1 MAFLLK
7 VPSLSSPGTQC
18 RAASPK
24 GDKDIEKGE
33 HSISL
38 VIFQVQHINKYKR
51 RSAFVKTINIS
62 TFFTIFT
69 ATNNHQ
75 KEVFVFVREDCVT
88 ECIFF
93 FKVKNTPLCSLL
105 VGSRIS
111 IMIWYNETVKV

>member
-38 VIFQVQHINKYKR
+38 VIFQVQHTLTNTNGGLGLSKQLTLEHFSQFLLPQTIIEQKYLYL
-51 RSAFVKTINIS
+51 FVKT
-62 TFFTIFT
+62 
-69 ATNNHQ
+69 
-75 KEVFVFVREDCVT
+75 V
-88 ECIFF
+88 
-93 FKVKNTPLCSLL
+93 
-105 VGSRIS
+105 
-111 IMIWYNETVKV
+111 

>member
-24 GDKDIEKGE
+24 EDKDIEKGE

-38 VIFQVQHINKYKR
+38 VIFQVQHTLTNTKR
-51 RSAFVKTINIS
+51 RSGFVKTINIS
-62 TFFTIFT
+62 TFPLRNIRIFT
-69 ATNNHQ
+69 ATNNYQ

-88 ECIFF
+88 ECTFF
-93 FKVKNTPLCSLL
+93 L
-105 VGSRIS
+105 R
-111 IMIWYNETVKV
+111 